1 MTDAMFAGIWILS
14 FGLYLLI
21 YTYWIP
27 LKTQKKIEH
36 WLMSE
41 ESDET
46 LLASL
51 GVITNKIREQALV
64 DFEEFMIPQGR
75 KAAIDFWNGAMGN
88 AAQKLSGTEE
98 GSQLSLLHSM
108 TEELKDQ
115 PWYVQAAASKLIP
128 VIQKAADNQGKEK
141 VTKLQRLHQL
151 MPGMANTFLFLQVE
165 P

>member
-1 MTDAMFAGIWILS
+1 MTDLTFAVIWLLS
-14 FGLYLLI
+14 FFIYLAI
-21 YTYWIP
+21 YTWHIP
-27 LKTQKKIEH
+27 LRTQKRIEA

-51 GVITNKIREQALV
+51 SVITNKIREQALV
-64 DFEEFMIPQGR
+64 DFEEFMIPQAR
-75 KAAIDFWNGAMGN
+75 KSAIDFWNGAMGN
-88 AAQKLSGTEE
+88 AAQELSKSEE

-128 VIQKAADNQGKEK
+128 VIQKAADNKPKKK
-141 VTKLQRLHQL
+141 VTKLAH
-151 MPGMANTFLFLQVE
+151 GKFGFD
-165 P
+165 

>member
-1 MTDAMFAGIWILS
+1 MTDPEFFLVWFLS
-14 FGLYLLI
+14 FALYLVI
-21 YTYWIP
+21 YTWWIP
-27 LKTQKKIEH
+27 IRTRQNIET
-36 WLMSE
+36 WLMDS

-51 GVITNKIREQALV
+51 EVITNKIREQLLV

-88 AAQKLSGTEE
+88 AAKKLGDTEE
-98 GSQLSLLHSM
+98 GSQMSLLHNM

-128 VIQKAADNQGKEK
+128 VIQKAADNQDKPKAIAKLVHGKF
-141 VTKLQRLHQL
+141 
-151 MPGMANTFLFLQVE
+151 GFD
-165 P
+165 

>member
-1 MTDAMFAGIWILS
+1 MTDELFALVWVLS
-14 FGLYLLI
+14 FALYLLI

-27 LKTQKKIEH
+27 LRTQKKIES

-51 GVITNKIREQALV
+51 GVITNQIREQTLV
-64 DFEEFMIPQGR
+64 DFEEFMIPQAR
-75 KAAIDFWNGAMGN
+75 KSAIDFWNGAMGN
-88 AAQKLSGTEE
+88 AAQELGKTEE

-128 VIQKAADNQGKEK
+128 VISKAAKNQGKTK
-141 VTKLQRLHQL
+141 VTKLVH
-151 MPGMANTFLFLQVE
+151 GKFGFD
-165 P
+165 